1 LEYHV
6 LKNNN
11 TITNNSRRLAIK
23 KIIAGGAAITAG
35 QFFPMSQS
43 WGKTFLSLE
52 KAQAILLPEETLE
65 ARIVELS
72 DEQRKQIAKESKV
85 RVRSKSLKA
94 WVSDKGNWFILDQ
107 ILGKHE
113 NIDMAFAISK
123 DGGVIGI
130 EVLTYRES
138 YGHEIRHPKW
148 RAQFNGK
155 TAATRL
161 KLDRDIKNISGATLS
176 CAHVTD
182 GVNRLLK
189 TWELV
194 LANA

>member
-1 LEYHV
+1 
-6 LKNNN
+6 
-11 TITNNSRRLAIK
+11 
-23 KIIAGGAAITAG
+23 
-35 QFFPMSQS
+35 MSQS

-52 KAQAILLPEETLE
+52 QAQAILLPEENLY
-65 ARIVELS
+65 ARTIDLS
-72 DEQRKQIAKESKV
+72 DTQRKQIAKESKV
-85 RVRSKSLKA
+85 RVRSNSLRA

-113 NIDMAFAISK
+113 NIDMAVAINQN
-123 DGGVIGI
+123 GGVIGL

-148 RAQFNGK
+148 RAQFHGR
-155 TAATRL
+155 TASERL

-194 LANA
+194 LSQAT

>member
-1 LEYHV
+1 MTT
-6 LKNNN
+6 K
-11 TITNNSRRLAIK
+11 TNHSRRLAIK
-23 KIIAGGAAITAG
+23 QIIAGSAAITAG
-35 QFFPMSQS
+35 QFFPISQS

-52 KAQAILLPEETLE
+52 QAQAALLPNETLE
-65 ARIVELS
+65 ARSIELS
-72 DEQRKQIAKESKV
+72 DEQRKKIAKESKV
-85 RVRSKSLKA
+85 RVRSNSLKA

-123 DGGVIGI
+123 DGGVIGL
-130 EVLTYRES
+130 EVMTYRES

-148 RAQFNGK
+148 RAQFHGK
-155 TAATRL
+155 TPAKHL

-194 LANA
+194 LSSQA

>member
-1 LEYHV
+1 M
-6 LKNNN
+6 KTNNN
-11 TITNNSRRLAIK
+11 KQTNTSRRLAIK
-23 KIIAGGAAITAG
+23 RIFVGSAAITAG
-35 QFFPMSQS
+35 QFLPMSQS

-52 KAQAILLPEETLE
+52 QAQAILLPQETLY
-65 ARIVELS
+65 ARTIDLS
-72 DEQRKQIAKESKV
+72 DTQRKQIARESKV
-85 RVRSKSLKA
+85 RVRSSSLRA

-113 NIDMAFAISK
+113 NIDMAVAINQA
-123 DGGVIGI
+123 GGVIGL

-148 RAQFNGK
+148 RAQFHGR
-155 TAATRL
+155 TASERL
-161 KLDRDIKNISGATLS
+161 RLDRDIKNISGATLS

-182 GVNRLLK
+182 GMNRLLK

-194 LANA
+194 LSQAA

>member
-1 LEYHV
+1 
-6 LKNNN
+6 LKTNKNKQTN
-11 TITNNSRRLAIK
+11 TSRRLAIK
-23 KIIAGGAAITAG
+23 RILAGSAAITAG

-52 KAQAILLPEETLE
+52 QAQAILLPQETLQ
-65 ARIVELS
+65 ARTIDLS
-72 DEQRKQIAKESKV
+72 DTQRKQIAKESKV
-85 RVRSKSLKA
+85 RVRSNSLRA

-113 NIDMAFAISK
+113 NIDMAVAINQT
-123 DGGVIGI
+123 GGVIGL

-148 RAQFNGK
+148 RAQFHGR
-155 TAATRL
+155 TASERL

-182 GVNRLLK
+182 GMNRLLK

-194 LANA
+194 LSQAA